1 MKTTKKQLK
10 EIAKVEKKVS
20 KVCDAKK
27 GGVIFDEV
35 TGIPYVESEIKP
47 KKTVEVTRNDDGV
60 IINKETGKPH
70 FSNEKKSRDIAI
82 ALGFGKSA
90 PTLKS
95 QIEKQ
100 GFKISRG
107 FLNDVEQIRNNLH
120 DLNECGIIKQKKL
133 WKCFNRL
140 SKKICKVIVASE
152 LKDGE
157 KAIHKE
163 TIIG

>member
-10 EIAKVEKKVS
+10 EIQEIEKKVA
-20 KVCDAKK
+20 KVCD
-27 GGVIFDEV
+27 V
-35 TGIPYVESEIKP
+35 
-47 KKTVEVTRNDDGV
+47 KKTTEVTRNDDGV
-60 IINKETGKPH
+60 IINKETDKPH
-70 FSNEKKSRDIAI
+70 FEELEKKSRDIAI

-90 PTLKS
+90 PSLKS
-95 QIEKQ
+95 QIEQQ

-107 FLNDVEQIRNNLH
+107 IINDAEQIRNDLH
-120 DLNECGIIKQKKL
+120 DLNECGILKNKEL
-133 WKCFNRL
+133 FKCFDRL

>member
-1 MKTTKKQLK
+1 MTTKKQLK

-82 ALGFGKSA
+82 ALSFGKPS
-90 PTLKS
+90 PTLKE
-95 QIEKQ
+95 QLKKQ
-100 GFKISRG
+100 GFKISNG
-107 FLNDVEQIRNNLH
+107 ILKDAEQIRNDLH
-120 DLNECGIIKQKKL
+120 FLRKVGILSDKQL
-133 WKCFNRL
+133 WKCFDRL
-140 SKKICKVIVASE
+140 SDKICKKVVAKQ
-152 LKDGE
+152 LKEGE
-157 KAIHKE
+157 IAIHKE

>member
-1 MKTTKKQLK
+1 MKPTKKQLK
-10 EIAKVEKKVS
+10 EIQEIEKKVS
-20 KVCDAKK
+20 EVCD
-27 GGVIFDEV
+27 
-35 TGIPYVESEIKP
+35 T
-47 KKTVEVTRNDDGV
+47 KKTIEVTRNDDGV

-70 FSNEKKSRDIAI
+70 FPELLEKKLRDIAI
-82 ALGFGKSA
+82 ALSFGKIS
-90 PTLKS
+90 PSLKN

-107 FLNDVEQIRNNLH
+107 IINDAEQIRNDLH
-120 DLNECGIIKQKKL
+120 DLNECGILKNKELI
-133 WKCFNRL
+133 KCFERL